1 MKVIFTADVKGQAKK
16 GEMKEVSDGYARNY
30 LFPRGLATEAT
41 ADSNANADTENGDY
55 TPTKRRIVPIVV
67 KLYTG
72 LEGELVTY
80 GNLEYAVLVV
90 AVLIYLGEAPV
101 VSAVDDNIV
110 KLVRNADWNREVYSL
125 GVYACGDR

>member
-1 MKVIFTADVKGQAKK
+1 MNR
-16 GEMKEVSDGYARNY
+16 E
-30 LFPRGLATEAT
+30 PTEAK
-41 ADSNANADTENGDY
+41 AESNANADTENGDY

-101 VSAVDDNIV
+101 VTAVDDNIV

-125 GVYACGDR
+125 GINACGAR